1 MAPAKFKIGQMVE
14 FSPGRAMIPVSSRE
28 YTILRLLPLEGTE
41 RKYRIKTLAE
51 QFERIAKESE
61 LTIPDAA

>member
-1 MAPAKFKIGQMVE
+1 MSLAKYKAGQVVE
-14 FSPGRAMIPVSSRE
+14 FSPGRAMIPVTSRE

-41 RKYRIKTLAE
+41 HKYRIKTLAE

-61 LTIPDAA
+61 LALPDAA

>member
-1 MAPAKFKIGQMVE
+1 
-14 FSPGRAMIPVSSRE
+14 MIPVTSRE

-41 RKYRIKTLAE
+41 HKYRIKTLAE

-61 LTIPDAA
+61 LALPDAA